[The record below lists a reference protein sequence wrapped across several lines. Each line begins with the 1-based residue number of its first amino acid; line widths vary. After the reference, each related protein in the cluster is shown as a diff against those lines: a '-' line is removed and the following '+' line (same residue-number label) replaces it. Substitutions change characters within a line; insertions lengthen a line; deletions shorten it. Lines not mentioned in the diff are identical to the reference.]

1 AGPGS
6 YTVGTMSERFD
17 CHYCR
22 DPLQGKKY
30 VQKEGRHC
38 CVKCFEKFCAN
49 TCIECKKPIGADS
62 KAKQDLPLT
71 ARSFQELHFKNRYWH
86 DNCFRCVKCYTSLVN
101 EPFMLR
107 ENNKVWCSNC
117 TATEDAPRCKGC
129 FKPII
134 AGDQNVEYKKMVWH
148 KDCFT
153 CSQCKQVIG
162 SGSFFPK
169 GDDFYCVSC
178 HEHKFAK
185 TCAKCKNPITSG
197 GLTYQEQ
204 PWHSECFICSNC
216 KKQLGG
222 KRFTAVEDQFYCV
235 DCYKECVAKK
245 CAGCKNPITAGF
257 GRGTSVV
264 NYEDES
270 WHDYCFKCTKC
281 ARGLANKRF
290 VCHNGKIYCADCP
303 KRL

>member
-1 AGPGS
+1 MAFHRHAGPGS

-62 KAKQDLPLT
+62 K
-71 ARSFQELHFKNRYWH
+71 ELHFKNRYWH

-153 CSQCKQVIG
+153 CSQCNKVIG

-178 HEHKFAK
+178 HEQKFAK
-185 TCAKCKNPITSG
+185 TCAKCKNVSPSDLQRQLAFKL
-197 GLTYQEQ
+197 LTLT
-204 PWHSECFICSNC
+204 I
-216 KKQLGG
+216 
-222 KRFTAVEDQFYCV
+222 RAV
-235 DCYKECVAKK
+235 
-245 CAGCKNPITAGF
+245 
-257 GRGTSVV
+257 RS
-264 NYEDES
+264 
-270 WHDYCFKCTKC
+270 
-281 ARGLANKRF
+281 
-290 VCHNGKIYCADCP
+290 
-303 KRL
+303 